1 MDISISC
8 AQLCRSELPKAG
20 LGIVDVGPRQIPTP
34 PGEAFLFCGPENLW
48 GLFNGNFRYLK
59 LESWP
64 KEILPSKLRY
74 VNVAFFRS
82 YELWGYSLKLRPYI
96 GLIYGRY
103 LQSRFLKWPLIVYG
117 LHCLWGWVKMGGSIN
132 GGYPIAGWFINMDQL
147 NVVNQHRPTQN
158 MDRSTIFHTKME

>member
-48 GLFNGNFRYLK
+48 GLFNGNFR
-59 LESWP
+59 
-64 KEILPSKLRY
+64 
-74 VNVAFFRS
+74 S

-117 LHCLWGWVKMGGSIN
+117 LHCLWGWVKMGVSIN